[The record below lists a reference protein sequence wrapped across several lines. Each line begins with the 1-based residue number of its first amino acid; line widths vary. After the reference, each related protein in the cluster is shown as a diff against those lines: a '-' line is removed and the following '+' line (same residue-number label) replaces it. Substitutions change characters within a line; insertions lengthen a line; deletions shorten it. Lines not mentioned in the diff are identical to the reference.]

1 MNTKTPLTPA
11 NPAPQQENIFEY
23 IAVIMRRWKIFL
35 TAFCAVF
42 IAVALYTF
50 LMKPVYEASSMLHI
64 KDSKGNDHI
73 LSELSLNTTN
83 PTNAEIEIV
92 KSRSNAEHVVRRL
105 HLNANILKKS
115 DGLSFRILEFKTQ
128 ARTPVYDITL
138 TGQNTFD
145 VRDDEGDL
153 VGKGTGGVLM
163 KQNGFSL
170 LLDNIKG
177 NPGDSFR
184 LELAPFENVVDAVR
198 NNIKAVEQGRQTGI
212 IKVSYT
218 STDPVLARDIVNTL
232 VQAYLEQSVSFKSEE
247 ASRAVSFIDDQIKS
261 LRGHLDTSEKD
272 LQVYKSSTGVVAL
285 DGEANA
291 LIEKIS
297 GLEQNRTNVNLQRQQ
312 IEFAREA
319 LKKAMK
325 EDKVYV
331 PGIMMSN
338 PNVETLAA
346 KLADLEV
353 QKKALLTSYTEAHQA
368 VKTVQNQ
375 IDEVQNKLLGIY
387 ETSRFNL
394 AKQEEA
400 IRSQLSAYEKEMQAL
415 PNVERDLARLTRVS
429 KVNSDIYTFL
439 LQKHEEARIAK
450 ASTISNIVIVDP
462 AITPGRPVKPKVG
475 QNLLLGLLFGLALGI
490 GLAFFQE
497 YLDDT
502 IKDAEEAKRATGL
515 PLLATIPHIPGY
527 DAPAKNGFT
536 PPKQALITQK
546 EPKSM
551 VAEAFRS
558 LRTNLHFT
566 AIHKEKKIMLFTSTF
581 PREGKSTIT
590 ANEAVVIAQT
600 GARVLIID
608 CDLRRSSLHEKF
620 GHSKTPGL
628 TEILTGDAAFD
639 KAKHNTG
646 IPGLDLISAG
656 TTPPNPSELLG
667 SEAMRRFL
675 LAQRENYDFIIID
688 APPVLAVTDAPVLA
702 TISDIV
708 ILIMEAG
715 RVPLKAAQHVR
726 ETLATLQASVAGLII
741 NDKTGK
747 GETYGYYGSR
757 YYRYGKGYGYGYG
770 YGYGQDYGYGYY
782 SDEEK
787 KPLRNTRWEKLI
799 NLLPEK
805 LRTQIRNRLR
815 M

>member
-1 MNTKTPLTPA
+1 
-11 NPAPQQENIFEY
+11 
-23 IAVIMRRWKIFL
+23 V
-35 TAFCAVF
+35 
-42 IAVALYTF
+42 
-50 LMKPVYEASSMLHI
+50 
-64 KDSKGNDHI
+64 KDDDGETVGN
-73 LSELSLNTTN
+73 
-83 PTNAEIEIV
+83 
-92 KSRSNAEHVVRRL
+92 
-105 HLNANILKKS
+105 
-115 DGLSFRILEFKTQ
+115 
-128 ARTPVYDITL
+128 
-138 TGQNTFD
+138 
-145 VRDDEGDL
+145 
-153 VGKGTGGVLM
+153 GTSGVLL

-170 LLDNIKG
+170 LLDNMKG
-177 NPGDSFR
+177 QKGDSFR
-184 LELAPFENVVDAVR
+184 LQLAPFDDVVAGLR

-218 STDPVLARDIVNTL
+218 DTDPHLARDIVTTL

-261 LRGHLDTSEKD
+261 LRGDLDISEKD

-291 LIEKIS
+291 LIDKIS
-297 GLEQNRTNVNLQRQQ
+297 TLEKNRIDVSLQRQQ
-312 IEFAREA
+312 VEFARDA

-325 EDKVYV
+325 NGEIYV
-331 PGIMMSN
+331 PGIMRSN

-346 KLADLEV
+346 KLSELEV
-353 QKKALLTSYTEAHQA
+353 QKKALLTSYTEEHQS
-368 VKTVQNQ
+368 VKTVRNQ
-375 IDEVQNKLLGIY
+375 IDEIQNKVLAVY

-400 IRSQLSAYEKEMQAL
+400 IRQQLRNYEKEMQAL

-450 ASTISNIVIVDP
+450 ASTINNIDIVDP
-462 AITPGRPVKPKVG
+462 AIVPGRPVKPKVG
-475 QNLLLGLLFGLALGI
+475 QNMLLGLLFGLALGI

-502 IKDAEEAKRATGL
+502 IKDAEEAKRAMGL
-515 PLLATIPHIPGY
+515 PLLAIIPHIPSHE
-527 DAPAKNGFT
+527 PQQNGST
-536 PPKQALITQK
+536 PPKQTLITKK

-566 AIHKEKKIMLFTSTF
+566 AINKEKKIMLFTSTF

-620 GHSKTPGL
+620 SHSKTPGL
-628 TEILTGDAAFD
+628 TEILTGDIPFD
-639 KAKHNTG
+639 KAKHNSG

-667 SEAMRRFL
+667 SEAMRQFL
-675 LAQRENYDFIIID
+675 LTQRENYDFIIID

-708 ILIMEAG
+708 VLIMEAG
-715 RVPLKAAQHVR
+715 RVPIKAAQHVR
-726 ETLATLQASVAGLII
+726 ETLATLQAPVAGLII

-747 GETYGYYGSR
+747 GESYGYYGSH
-757 YYRYGKGYGYGYG
+757 YYRYGYGYG
-770 YGYGQDYGYGYY
+770 YGHGYGYGYGYY
-782 SDEEK
+782 SDEEQKPPATKRWK
-787 KPLRNTRWEKLI
+787 KLV

-815 M
+815 F